1 MAEDKVPMILCR
13 IYLHAWE
20 TEMSYG
26 QLYLSFLV
34 NYAQQFIF
42 KILCRFQ

>member
-13 IYLHAWE
+13 IYWHAWE

-26 QLYLSFLV
+26 QLYLSF
-34 NYAQQFIF
+34 FG
-42 KILCRFQ
+42 KLCTAVYL